1 MYWRFSRN
9 DRLRHVTLQL
19 WYYFLEGF
27 AVAEDML
34 LTVQQ
39 LSGCVEITTNQ
50 KAEIVELEF
59 VGCCLLRGSVLIS
72 DDVPACIC
80 GVFCLFYVVNFCLVF
95 MHFCFCSESGIRSKP
110 VNISVSRALISPLC
124 CCTANVTDFVCTYSW
139 HGKLTFAVN
148 VCIYNYMYV

>member
-80 GVFCLFYVVNFCLVF
+80 GVFCSLEVNNVRLTSWFHWSNNANLVIVYF
-95 MHFCFCSESGIRSKP
+95 
-110 VNISVSRALISPLC
+110 PLC
-124 CCTANVTDFVCTYSW
+124 LIN
-139 HGKLTFAVN
+139 GKAVP
-148 VCIYNYMYV
+148 C